1 MQFQEISITA
11 SFSAAYTAATIDA
24 AELNQFEVAVNT
36 FLNDI
41 DQTKEEEYI
50 KNQTAALFKNTF
62 YPDTAYHINI
72 DKRKDLVIREGKKNT
87 DNVAVI
93 LEFKSLKS
101 SDMVTKGN
109 FNTKALH
116 ELVWYYMQEREGN
129 VFIKNLI
136 ITNGTEW
143 FVFKAA
149 DFETIFYKD
158 KAFMKAFTDF
168 KNGLLSQGNTEH
180 FYKEIAQTFIKKSDK
195 VMPFVHFNLHEIS
208 ISDKHKQAI
217 FKILNPQHLLKQAF
231 QNDSNSLNRPFYDEL
246 LHLLGL
252 QEVKEGGI
260 KRIQRKPEHDRDEA
274 SLLENT
280 IKVLRTGSIFK
291 NIDNLAAFGT
301 SDAEQLESI
310 ALELCITWLNR
321 VLFMKLLEGQLTRY
335 HRTNTR
341 ENYAFMH
348 YEQSGS
354 SDGAVRFDFDQI
366 NQLFF
371 EVMAVPQQ
379 EREGDAKNRF
389 GHLPYLN
396 SALFEMTQLEKSSV
410 RISNLKDNLSM
421 PLFPATVLKDARG
434 QRESGGMPLLKYLLD
449 FLNAY
454 NFAAQGTAILQTD
467 NKTLINASVLGLVFE
482 KLNGY
487 RDGSFFTPGFV
498 TMYMCRETIRTAVVQ
513 KYNETFGW
521 DASDLDDVV
530 RALDRHKTNDA
541 DALRVLHSLRICDPA
556 VGSGHFLVSALN
568 ELILIQTEIGLLN
581 DADGKPFRGYTF
593 TIENDEFL
601 VRYKTEFFEYAPED
615 PESAR
620 MQAALFEAK
629 RAFIENC
636 LFGVDINPK
645 SVAICQ
651 LRLWIELLKN
661 AYYTPSVPQR
671 GMTDGNSG
679 RLPSSGGVGGGLQT
693 LPNIDINI
701 KTGNSLVH
709 KVALDENLTHIF
721 SQQKYSAA
729 TYLNAVTAYKQAK
742 NKDEKEQFA
751 HFLVELKNQIRTV
764 VFNNNPLVKELSKL
778 RGQLT
783 LIQNKD
789 ALGDLFGKLNDQDF
803 AQKATVL
810 EKQIAALE
818 LKEHEYR
825 TGAIY
830 RNAFEWRFEFPEVLN
845 ENGDFIGFDAI
856 VGNPPYIQLQSM
868 PNTIVDFYKTKYD
881 TFARTGDIFHLFYE
895 RAHQVLK
902 QNGSMIFITNAFDKT
917 TSGTLARQFLN
928 DNFSFKKYIDLTSIV
943 VFEEATTY
951 PVILFANKDS
961 SSSVFD
967 FAKIDPTTFVTETP
981 LHEQLMYHDFVQT
994 KLNAANWQFGSDT
1007 VQSLLSK
1014 ITQHKNIR
1022 EQFGKCYY
1030 GIKTGLNEAFI
1041 IDGRIREGGATYP
1054 VYEGKDLKKWQSPTA
1069 TKQMIIFPAKST
1081 KKRFSKEITEDAA
1094 FAKLKERYPLTMQHL
1109 KPFREKALQRLDKGD
1124 FWWEMRNC
1132 AYYDLFQKPKILF
1145 PNLQNTNKFSLDNEG
1160 VYVNAPA
1167 VFLPNNDTYLLGV
1180 LNSKIVWYF
1189 LKSICVVRN
1198 GGYIEVKPQYFE
1210 QIPIPSATP
1219 EQQAPIIALV
1229 EQILAA
1235 KAAAGSNVGEV
1246 LNLSDSSAA
1255 AAVDTAALE
1264 AQIDAL
1270 VYALYGLTAE
1280 EIAVVEG

>member
-1 MQFQEISITA
+1 MQFYEIPLA
-11 SFSAAYTAATIDA
+11 DAFSAAHANATIDT
-24 AELNQFEVAVNT
+24 AELNKFEAEVQL
-36 FLNDI
+36 FLSQI
-41 DQTKEEEYI
+41 DPTKEEEYI
-50 KNQTAALFKNTF
+50 KNQTAYLLKNTL
-62 YPDTAYHINI
+62 YPGTAYHINI
-72 DKRKDLVIREGKKNT
+72 DKRKDLVIRGGKSHT

-101 SDMVTKGN
+101 PDMVKQGK

-129 VFIKNLI
+129 VFIKHLI
-136 ITNGTEW
+136 ITNSAEW
-143 FVFKAA
+143 FVFKAS
-149 DFETIFYKD
+149 DFETIFYRD
-158 KAFMKAFTDF
+158 KPFMKKYKDF
-168 KNGLLSQGNTEH
+168 KNALLSDTKTEY
-180 FYKEIAQTFIKKSDK
+180 FYTQIVQPFVQESDK
-195 VMPFVHFNLHEIS
+195 TIHYTHFSLTPSVPQRGMTGGAAMPSPFGGQRGL
-208 ISDKHKQAI
+208 I
-217 FKILNPQHLLKQAF
+217 FKLLHPQHLLKQAF

-260 KRIQRKPEHDRDEA
+260 KRIQRKPEHDRQEA

-301 SDAEQLESI
+301 NDAEQLESI

-321 VLFMKLLEGQLTRY
+321 ILFMKLLEGQLTRY

-354 SDGAVRFDFDQI
+354 SDGAIRFDFDQI

-434 QRESGGMPLLKYLLD
+434 QRESGSMPLLKYLLD

-454 NFAAQGTAILQTD
+454 NFAAQGTAIVQTD

-498 TMYMCRETIRTAVVQ
+498 TMYMCRETIRTATVQ
-513 KYNETFGW
+513 KYNDAFGW
-521 DASDLDDVV
+521 QANDIQGVADLIERKNISD
-530 RALDRHKTNDA
+530 T
-541 DALRVLHSLRICDPA
+541 DALKVLHSLRICDPA

-568 ELILIQTEIGLLN
+568 ELLLIQKELFLLR
-581 DADGKPFRGYTF
+581 DSEGKTMRGYTF
-593 TIENDEFL
+593 AIENDELL
-601 VRYKTEFFEYAPED
+601 VKYDNEPFEYTPDD
-615 PESAR
+615 PETLR

-661 AYYTPSVPQR
+661 AYYTPSVPRR
-671 GMTDGNSG
+671 GMTDGATM
-679 RLPSSGGVGGGLQT
+679 PSSASKKEGAAMSSPFGGQRGLLQT

-729 TYLNAVTAYKQAK
+729 TYLDAVTAYKQAK
-742 NKDEKEQFA
+742 DKDEKEQFA
-751 HFLVELKNQIRTV
+751 RFLQELKNQIRTV
-764 VFNNNPLVKELSKL
+764 VFNNNPLVKDLSKL
-778 RGQLT
+778 RGQLN

-789 ALGDLFGKLNDQDF
+789 ALGDLFGKMSDEDF
-803 AQKATVL
+803 SQKAIVL

-818 LKEHEYR
+818 LKETEYR

-830 RNAFEWRFEFPEVLN
+830 HNAFEWRFEFPEVLD
-845 ENGDFIGFDAI
+845 ENGDFVGFDAV
-856 VGNPPYIQLQSM
+856 VGNPPYIS
-868 PNTIVDFYKTKYD
+868 TKVLS
-881 TFARTGDIFHLFYE
+881 ISQKKFYE
-895 RAHQVLK
+895 
-902 QNGSMIFITNAFDKT
+902 KT
-917 TSGTLARQFLN
+917 YQTAQGQ
-928 DNFSFKKYIDLTSIV
+928 YDLYS
-943 VFEEATTY
+943 
-951 PVILFANKDS
+951 LFCEL
-961 SSSVFD
+961 SVQ
-967 FAKIDPTTFVTETP
+967 I
-981 LHEQLMYHDFVQT
+981 
-994 KLNAANWQFGSDT
+994 
-1007 VQSLLSK
+1007 
-1014 ITQHKNIR
+1014 
-1022 EQFGKCYY
+1022 
-1030 GIKTGLNEAFI
+1030 
-1041 IDGRIREGGATYP
+1041 
-1054 VYEGKDLKKWQSPTA
+1054 
-1069 TKQMIIFPAKST
+1069 ST
-1081 KKRFSKEITEDAA
+1081 KKGLNSLIVPDSILARSNFKTLRQYFHDTVSLEKIVQIDDIFTEAAVSSCIYFANRQKTQDQIITYLKAENIAAWDSGEIQIKKITYLKDELINSYRLLFMDVREFSAVRKFYTFMPLANCTKAWRGEEIGKKADAISTQKNPNSVSIATGEDVR
-1094 FAKLKERYPLTMQHL
+1094 RY
-1109 KPFREKALQRLDKGD
+1109 ALRQKSYIQTSDIKK
-1124 FWWEMRNC
+1124 
-1132 AYYDLFQKPKILF
+1132 DLQLYKKPKILIRQLGNHISATF
-1145 PNLQNTNKFSLDNEG
+1145 SEHLTVSIQSVYNLYSINEEI
-1160 VYVNAPA
+1160 
-1167 VFLPNNDTYLLGV
+1167 DTRYILAV
-1180 LNSKIVWYF
+1180 LNSRYVDFIYGIMYAEKMRFPRILLENIRSMTVP
-1189 LKSICVVRN
+1189 V
-1198 GGYIEVKPQYFE
+1198 
-1210 QIPIPSATP
+1210 ATP

-1235 KAAAGSNVGEV
+1235 KAANDTAKVGEIQ
-1246 LNLSDSSAA
+1246 NLPDLSAA
-1255 AAVDTAALE
+1255 TAVDTAALE
-1264 AQIDAL
+1264 TQIDAL
-1270 VYALYGLTAE
+1270 IYALYGLTEE

>member
-1 MQFQEISITA
+1 
-11 SFSAAYTAATIDA
+11 
-24 AELNQFEVAVNT
+24 
-36 FLNDI
+36 
-41 DQTKEEEYI
+41 
-50 KNQTAALFKNTF
+50 
-62 YPDTAYHINI
+62 
-72 DKRKDLVIREGKKNT
+72 
-87 DNVAVI
+87 
-93 LEFKSLKS
+93 
-101 SDMVTKGN
+101 
-109 FNTKALH
+109 
-116 ELVWYYMQEREGN
+116 
-129 VFIKNLI
+129 
-136 ITNGTEW
+136 
-143 FVFKAA
+143 
-149 DFETIFYKD
+149 
-158 KAFMKAFTDF
+158 
-168 KNGLLSQGNTEH
+168 
-180 FYKEIAQTFIKKSDK
+180 
-195 VMPFVHFNLHEIS
+195 
-208 ISDKHKQAI
+208 
-217 FKILNPQHLLKQAF
+217 
-231 QNDSNSLNRPFYDEL
+231 
-246 LHLLGL
+246 
-252 QEVKEGGI
+252 
-260 KRIQRKPEHDRDEA
+260 
-274 SLLENT
+274 
-280 IKVLRTGSIFK
+280 
-291 NIDNLAAFGT
+291 
-301 SDAEQLESI
+301 
-310 ALELCITWLNR
+310 
-321 VLFMKLLEGQLTRY
+321 
-335 HRTNTR
+335 
-341 ENYAFMH
+341 
-348 YEQSGS
+348 
-354 SDGAVRFDFDQI
+354 
-366 NQLFF
+366 
-371 EVMAVPQQ
+371 
-379 EREGDAKNRF
+379 
-389 GHLPYLN
+389 
-396 SALFEMTQLEKSSV
+396 
-410 RISNLKDNLSM
+410 
-421 PLFPATVLKDARG
+421 
-434 QRESGGMPLLKYLLD
+434 
-449 FLNAY
+449 
-454 NFAAQGTAILQTD
+454 
-467 NKTLINASVLGLVFE
+467 
-482 KLNGY
+482 
-487 RDGSFFTPGFV
+487 
-498 TMYMCRETIRTAVVQ
+498 MYMCRETIRTATVQ
-513 KYNETFGW
+513 KYNDAFGW
-521 DASDLDDVV
+521 QATDIQGVADGIERKNISD
-530 RALDRHKTNDA
+530 T
-541 DALRVLHSLRICDPA
+541 DALKVLHSLRICDPA

-568 ELILIQTEIGLLN
+568 ELLLIQKELFLLR
-581 DADGKPFRGYTF
+581 DSEGKTMRGYTF
-593 TIENDEFL
+593 AIENDELL
-601 VRYKTEFFEYAPED
+601 VKHDNEPFEYTPDD
-615 PESAR
+615 PETLR

-671 GMTDGNSG
+671 GRTDGAAM
-679 RLPSSGGVGGGLQT
+679 PSPVGGQRGFANTNNLHSAAMSSPFGGQRGLLQT

-868 PNTIVDFYKTKYD
+868 PNTIVDFYKTKYE

-967 FAKIDPTTFVTETP
+967 FAKIDPTTFVKETP

-1022 EQFGKCYY
+1022 EQFGKCYR
-1030 GIKTGLNEAFI
+1030 GLLTGLNEAFI
-1041 IDGRIREGGATYP
+1041 IDGRIREGGAIYP

-1081 KKRFSKEITEDAA
+1081 KKQFTKDITEDAA

-1145 PNLQNTNKFSLDNEG
+1145 PNLQNTNKFSLDNKG
-1160 VYVNAPA
+1160 IYVNAPA

-1210 QIPIPSATP
+1210 QIPIPAATP
-1219 EQQAPIIALV
+1219 EQRAPIIALV
-1229 EQILAA
+1229 ERILAA
-1235 KAAAGSNVGEV
+1235 KAAAGTNVGEV

-1255 AAVDTAALE
+1255 AAVDTAVLE

-1270 VYALYGLTAE
+1270 VYALYDLTAA